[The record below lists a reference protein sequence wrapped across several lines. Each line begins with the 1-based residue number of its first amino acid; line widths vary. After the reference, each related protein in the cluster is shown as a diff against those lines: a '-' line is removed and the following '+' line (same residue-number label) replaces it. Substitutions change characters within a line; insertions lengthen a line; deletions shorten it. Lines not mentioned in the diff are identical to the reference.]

1 MRLFLNLPPSEERWY
16 TLHER
21 GKHTD
26 DGLGLCSHRQTHR
39 RRGVMHHEM
48 KYSAGFWWRLLNQS
62 ECCHS
67 NLKTCVYCRSIG
79 LSTRV
84 PFLSSLC
91 VCVRSSLY
99 LCVCWTF
106 KSPQLSELGKR
117 LKKASSMFQEVPLP
131 RLVSSFIQKSWGL
144 WRRWD
149 VKRKGAGKVSRVQK
163 AQLLICRRRRRRSKE
178 ETREANGKG
187 RDPEF

>member
-91 VCVRSSLY
+91 VFGAVY
-99 LCVCWTF
+99 ICVCVGH
-106 KSPQLSELGKR
+106 LSRRNWVSWEKDWKR
-117 LKKASSMFQEVPLP
+117 KSSMFQEVPLP